1 MQTLS
6 LEPAFKLDTSYQQP
20 KNIVVIG
27 SGGTGG
33 YLIPQL
39 ARQVALQNEL
49 REVAGLAPHG
59 LTLIDEDVVE
69 LKNLKRQNFIE
80 PDIGKPKAQ
89 VLAERYG
96 GAFGITINY
105 VTKYVTSVPE
115 LKELIT
121 VSARAHAIADRSF
134 IPVIVDCVDNN
145 KTRVILHETAKD
157 LAANRGTFFIS
168 SGNEEWTGQV
178 ICTHLPRN
186 YDRFA
191 NQEFAFNPNG
201 IQRFRTPLLGEMFPE
216 VMNAEDKLPT
226 EMSCAERA
234 VSAPQNILTNMTAA
248 NLIFTFLNTIL
259 TSNADGE
266 GTGGLE
272 HFAVMFDAQNSSF
285 RTLFN
290 MKSEINKYVK

>member
-6 LEPAFKLDTSYQQP
+6 LEPAYKLDTSYRQP

-27 SGGTGG
+27 AGGTGG

-39 ARQVALQNEL
+39 ARQIALQNEL

-59 LTLIDEDVVE
+59 LTLVDEDVVE

-105 VTKYVTSVPE
+105 VTKYITSSTE
-115 LKELIT
+115 LQNLIG
-121 VSARAHAIADRSF
+121 VSATAHGIADRSYM
-134 IPVIVDCVDNN
+134 PVIVDCVDNN
-145 KTRVILHETAKD
+145 KTRVIMHEAAKEI
-157 LAANRGTFFIS
+157 AQNRGMFFIS
-168 SGNEEWTGQV
+168 SGNEEWNGQV
-178 ICTHLPRN
+178 ICSHLPR
-186 YDRFA
+186 RFH
-191 NQEFAFNPNG
+191 QYKDQDFQWNPDN
-201 IQRFRTPLLGEMFPE
+201 IQKFRTPMLGEMFPE
-216 VMNAEDKLPT
+216 VMNADDKLPT

-259 TSNADGE
+259 TSNSDEE
-266 GTGGLE
+266 GQGGLE
-272 HFAVMFDAQNSSF
+272 HFAVMFDAQNSLF

-290 MKSEINKYVK
+290 KKSDINKHLQ